1 MSPFHLRVISA
12 KITEIDF
19 LLIKK
24 RDSKTTLKV
33 EKVNLRGGLK
43 RQFLLQQAQSACEVS
58 MNAA

>member
-1 MSPFHLRVISA
+1 MSPFQLRVISA

-19 LLIKK
+19 VFIKK

-58 MNAA
+58 MKAA